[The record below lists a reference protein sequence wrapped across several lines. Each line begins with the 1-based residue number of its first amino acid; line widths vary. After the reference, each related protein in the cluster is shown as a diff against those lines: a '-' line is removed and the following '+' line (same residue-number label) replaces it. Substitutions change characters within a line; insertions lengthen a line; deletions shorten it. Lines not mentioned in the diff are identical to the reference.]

1 MEKRIAQLNQKKI
14 AWTHLLITQGGANIR
29 QSINKLYIQATTLN
43 FWKLKILFPQQIS
56 ELSTMLIN
64 SLHIAEWTEIKSLD
78 AVQTSIYSK

>member
-1 MEKRIAQLNQKKI
+1 MNSLTDYTR
-14 AWTHLLITQGGANIR
+14 WANIR

-78 AVQTSIYSK
+78 AVQTSIYSQ